1 MKRKSSLGLFSGLAL
16 GLASIYALRVYF
28 GVTSTQL
35 KGFILSTALLLA
47 AVFIAAAV
55 LVGLIKLAGK
65 LLGRSKSA
73 HQQDSDTD
81 HE

>member
-1 MKRKSSLGLFSGLAL
+1 MKRKNSLGLFSGLAL
-16 GLASIYALRVYF
+16 GLASIYALTIYF

-35 KGFILSTALLLA
+35 KDFMLSTALLLA
-47 AVFIAAAV
+47 AMFIAAAV

-65 LLGRSKSA
+65 LLGRSKDV

-81 HE
+81 QE